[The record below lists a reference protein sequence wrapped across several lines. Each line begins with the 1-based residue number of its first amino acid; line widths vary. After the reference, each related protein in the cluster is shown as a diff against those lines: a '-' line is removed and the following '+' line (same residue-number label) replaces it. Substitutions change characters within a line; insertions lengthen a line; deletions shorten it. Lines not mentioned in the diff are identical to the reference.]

1 MYGQCDRVWTLFGV
15 TLNGKGGTRELT
27 GNTSKIDMN
36 GPRPQK
42 GQCIARHRTKTSPI
56 WIQGGKAHGN
66 KGPRSYFHMKPY
78 HYRVAGLIHTLSA
91 KLAQD
96 DVRFVKDLEIPSD
109 DPKFIEDLID
119 ERG

>member
-1 MYGQCDRVWTLFGV
+1 
-15 TLNGKGGTRELT
+15 
-27 GNTSKIDMN
+27 
-36 GPRPQK
+36 
-42 GQCIARHRTKTSPI
+42 
-56 WIQGGKAHGN
+56 
-66 KGPRSYFHMKPY
+66 MKPY